1 MKAYCQRKC
10 LFALAL
16 CLGLA
21 GCTMSN
27 TPTPKYT
34 FVVNN
39 QSGGT
44 GSVSSF
50 AVVQQTG
57 VLSPVGQA
65 MSTGPGPTAITADS
79 RGRLLYVTNSDGTV
93 TGYGIHRSNGTIF
106 YATGSPFAVGVSPSG
121 AVIDAK
127 TNFLFV
133 ANNGSNSISAFTI
146 DRKNGS
152 LTQIQGSPFPTG
164 GAPIHVAINPKG
176 TFLYVTLG
184 LGGTQVF
191 SISTT
196 GALTA
201 GSIVAPTSGV
211 EATDIAITPNGQFA
225 YVADGNAG
233 VSAYKINASNGGLS
247 LITGSPFFAGNTPIS
262 VVIDPKGRYVYT
274 ANQNSDDV
282 SAYTI
287 GQDGSLT
294 EIDGSPFLA
303 GSSPIRVNVDP
314 SSRFVYVANLDGNDV
329 SYFTIDSKTPGAL
342 ILGGSAN
349 TGKNPAG
356 VVTVR

>member
-1 MKAYCQRKC
+1 
-10 LFALAL
+10 
-16 CLGLA
+16 
-21 GCTMSN
+21 MSN
-27 TPTPKYT
+27 TPPPKYT

-39 QSGGT
+39 QSDAQ

-50 AVVQQTG
+50 AVGVQTG
-57 VLSPVGQA
+57 VLSPVGEA
-65 MSTGPGPTAITADS
+65 MSTCLGPTTITADS

-106 YATGSPFAVGVSPSG
+106 YAAGSPFTVGVSPTG

-152 LTQIQGSPFPTG
+152 LTQIQGSPFPAG
-164 GAPIHVAINPKG
+164 GAPIHVAVHPKG

-184 LGGTQVF
+184 LVATQIF
-191 SISTT
+191 TIAATRT
-196 GALTA
+196 LTA
-201 GSIVAPTSGV
+201 GSIVPPTSGV

-233 VSAYKINASNGGLS
+233 VSAYKINASNGGLT
-247 LITGSPFFAGNTPIS
+247 LITGSPFFAGSTPIS
-262 VVIDPKGRYVYT
+262 VVVDPKGRYVYT
-274 ANQNSDDV
+274 ANENSDDV

-294 EIDGSPFLA
+294 EVNGSPFLA
-303 GSSPIRVNVDP
+303 GSSPSRVNVDP
-314 SSRFVYVANLDGNDV
+314 STTVVYLANLDSNDV
-329 SYFTIDSKTPGAL
+329 SYFSIDSRTPGAL
-342 ILGGSAN
+342 LLGASSPHAPHPPHAL
-349 TGKNPAG
+349 TL
-356 VVTVR
+356 R